1 MPAAGTPLPGDS
13 VEALAESI
21 RVAVR
26 ERQDLRAVAA
36 DSERLESNRLTI
48 VRLQRLLSEALIAR
62 YLPAAA

>member
-1 MPAAGTPLPGDS
+1 MPAAATPLPGDG

-26 ERQDLRAVAA
+26 ERQHLRATAA
-36 DSERLESNRLTI
+36 DAERLEGNRLEI